1 MLTVTYQ
8 DKSKKMRTY
17 NIDRIDVQ
25 TILAKHKSYGDEVI
39 SILHRDKNDEFHII
53 YQQNYEWLL
62 TDENINDILNV

>member
-8 DKSKKMRTY
+8 DKNKKMHTY
-17 NIDRIDVQ
+17 NIDGLDVQ

-53 YQQNYEWLL
+53 YQQNNE
-62 TDENINDILNV
+62 